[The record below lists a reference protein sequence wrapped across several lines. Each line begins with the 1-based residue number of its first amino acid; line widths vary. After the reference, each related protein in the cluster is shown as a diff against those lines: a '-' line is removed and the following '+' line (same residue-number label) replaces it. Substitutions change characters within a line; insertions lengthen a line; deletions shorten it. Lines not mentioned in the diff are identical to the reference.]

1 MPEAATPVDNLEA
14 IAGRLLNQ
22 DILAAVPVA
31 GGGNNRVYRI
41 AAEAGPYALKF
52 YPPQDEDRRDRL
64 GQEFS
69 ALEFM
74 TANGIDCVPKPIAA
88 DKDLCCGVFEWV
100 DGAPFGQADGND
112 IDAMTALAATLAE
125 LSGAPGAQD
134 LTPASAHCF
143 SGNAVIEQLNQRFQ
157 RLQEAGQGND
167 TLNRFLDEG
176 FCPRLDALADRAK
189 GFEDDLAPRHRTLSP
204 SDFGFH
210 NALKQN
216 TGKIVFLDF
225 EYFGWDD
232 PVKMVSD
239 VLWHPGSNLTPALGD
254 KFQKNAGEIF
264 AAGDDGFKDRLD
276 ALYPLYGMI
285 WCLTLLNEFLPERW
299 HRRISAGTTT
309 DADQAQ
315 AEQLQAAKDLL
326 NKIDHE

>member
-1 MPEAATPVDNLEA
+1 MPEAATPMDDLEA

-31 GGGNNRVYRI
+31 GGGNNRVYRVT
-41 AAEAGPYALKF
+41 AEAGPYALKF

-64 GQEFS
+64 GQEFA

-88 DKDLCCGVFEWV
+88 DKDLCCGVYEWV
-100 DGAPFGQADGND
+100 DGAPLGEADASD
-112 IDAMTALAATLAE
+112 IDAMTALAAGLAE
-125 LSGAPGAQD
+125 LSGAPGAED
-134 LTPASAHCF
+134 LAPASAHCF
-143 SGNAVIEQLNQRFQ
+143 SGNAVIKQLNQRLR
-157 RLQEAGQGND
+157 RLREAGQGND
-167 TLNRFLDEG
+167 RLNRFLEEG
-176 FCPRLDALADRAK
+176 FRPRLEALSGRAK
-189 GFEDDLAPRHRTLSP
+189 GFEDDLAPGHRTLSP

-239 VLWHPGSNLTPALGD
+239 VLWHPGSNLTPGLAE
-254 KFQKNAGEIF
+254 KFQKDAGKIF
-264 AAGDDGFKDRLD
+264 EARDDGFKARFD

-285 WCLTLLNEFLPERW
+285 WCLILLNEFLPERW
-299 HRRISAGTTT
+299 HRRVAAGTTT
-309 DADQAQ
+309 GADQAQ
-315 AEQLQAAKDLL
+315 ANQLQAAENLL